1 MYRSVALV
9 RESNSDFTIVL
20 TFALLGLALSLLTIG
35 KIGLINA
42 EYIADLLMS
51 V

>member
-1 MYRSVALV
+1 MYRSVALA
-9 RESNSDFTIVL
+9 RESHSDFTIVL
-20 TFALLGLALSLLTIG
+20 TFALLGLALCLLTIG
-35 KIGLINA
+35 KVGLINA